1 MSNQNYAT
9 QKGLGYLGED
19 LLIQGKIHSQKKIVV
34 SGTVEGS
41 VHGDQEIVVS
51 ETGNVIGKIE
61 GNIIVVAGKV
71 NGDMLVHE
79 RLEVNS
85 TANVNGEVQVPSGR
99 LLIQEGAQ
107 LEGQCTTSHKNTIS
121 NQLTS

>member
-1 MSNQNYAT
+1 MSNQNYPA

-19 LLIQGKIHSQKKIVV
+19 LLIQGTIHSQKKIVV
-34 SGTVEGS
+34 SGTVEGA

-51 ETGNVIGKIE
+51 ETGNVIGKME
-61 GNIIVVAGKV
+61 GNIIVVSGKV

-85 TANVNGEVQVPSGR
+85 SANVNGEVKVPSGH
-99 LLIQEGAQ
+99 LLIQEGAK
-107 LEGQCTTSHKNTIS
+107 LEGQCKTSQKNPASKQITH
-121 NQLTS
+121 